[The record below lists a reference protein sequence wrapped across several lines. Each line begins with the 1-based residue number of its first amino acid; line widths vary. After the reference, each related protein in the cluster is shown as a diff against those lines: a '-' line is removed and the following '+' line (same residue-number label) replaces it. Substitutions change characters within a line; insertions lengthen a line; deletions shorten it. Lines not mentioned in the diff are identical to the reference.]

1 MRINRPSS
9 RYLETSDVMAEES
22 DVARGER
29 GIARHD
35 GDPNR
40 FVGPSGSVT

>member
-1 MRINRPSS
+1 
-9 RYLETSDVMAEES
+9 VMAEES

-29 GIARHD
+29 GIARHA